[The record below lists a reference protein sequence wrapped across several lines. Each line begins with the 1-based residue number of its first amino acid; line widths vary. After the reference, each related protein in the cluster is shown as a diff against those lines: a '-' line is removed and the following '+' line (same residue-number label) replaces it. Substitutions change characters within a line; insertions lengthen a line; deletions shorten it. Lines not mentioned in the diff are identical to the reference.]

1 MTQLMLGITLT
12 LVACGPA
19 ASGGVKP
26 EQTAA
31 EGALSQHGTGISSG
45 LMYWGA
51 TLPMRNVPT
60 RSSA

>member
-1 MTQLMLGITLT
+1 MRCRTMTQLMLGITLT

-26 EQTAA
+26 EQAAA

-45 LMYWGA
+45 LMTGA
-51 TLPMRNVPT
+51 QPYQ
-60 RSSA
+60 